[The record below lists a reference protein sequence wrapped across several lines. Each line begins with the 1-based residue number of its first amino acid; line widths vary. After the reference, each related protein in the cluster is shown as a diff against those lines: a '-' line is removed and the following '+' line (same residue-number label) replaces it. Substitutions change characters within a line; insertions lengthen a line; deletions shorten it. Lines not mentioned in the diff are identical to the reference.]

1 MVPSIPFLPSFD
13 SSILVDGSPIDH
25 KRSTHHFEGFP
36 TVLSVLIDDEGDVD
50 GWGKRL
56 ADDFAR

>member
-50 GWGKRL
+50 GWGKWL